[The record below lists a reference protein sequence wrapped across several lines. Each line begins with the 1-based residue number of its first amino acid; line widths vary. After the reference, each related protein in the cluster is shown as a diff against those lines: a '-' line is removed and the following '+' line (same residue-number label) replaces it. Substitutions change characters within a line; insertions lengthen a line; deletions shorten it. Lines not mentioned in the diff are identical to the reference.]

1 MKALRAVYGKTL
13 VKLGAEMPE
22 VVVLDADLSKST
34 KTSDFAKAYPARF
47 HDMGIA
53 EQDMLATAAGLATAG
68 MVPFASTFAIFG
80 TGRAWEQLR
89 NSVCYPA
96 LNVKLVATHGGITVG
111 EDGGSHQAIEDIAVT
126 RVIPNLRVIVPA
138 DPMETAQ
145 VIEAVAREQG
155 PFYVRLPRGEG
166 ADVHPADYRF
176 AIGKAPVLREGAD
189 VAIVACGLM
198 VKVSLDAAEI
208 LAQAGIAATVVNA
221 STIKPLDAETIVGVA
236 AGKKL
241 VVTVEEHS
249 VIGGLGSAVCEV
261 LSERQPSRV
270 LRIGLND
277 VFGQSG
283 RAEELLEFYGLTADA
298 VAARVRESLG
308 AVERGKTGA

>member
-166 ADVHPADYRF
+166 ADVHPTDYRF

-308 AVERGKTGA
+308 AVERGKLGA

>member
-1 MKALRAVYGKTL
+1 
-13 VKLGAEMPE
+13 
-22 VVVLDADLSKST
+22 VVLDADLSKST

-166 ADVHPADYRF
+166 VDVHPADYRF
-176 AIGKAPVLREGAD
+176 AIGKAPVLRDGAH

-198 VKVSLDAAEI
+198 VKVALDAAET
-208 LAQAGIAATVVNA
+208 LARAGIEATVVNA

-308 AVERGKTGA
+308 AVDRGKSGA

>member
-166 ADVHPADYRF
+166 ADVHPTDYHF

-308 AVERGKTGA
+308 AVERGKSGA